1 MKTNAEKSS
10 SSFFFYSPFPGL
22 AGTAALKIRN
32 GQCRNVRGG
41 ILAYLVDR
49 SWRLQA
55 SLGVARCGTL
65 SALAL
70 QRALQP
76 WALGGT
82 RCGTLSADP
91 GQAAHSCKALA
102 ATVCVGDGCNEQISD

>member
-55 SLGVARCGTL
+55 SLQEGERERMWFYFSESYQEGRTDILFEARIVWI
-65 SALAL
+65 
-70 QRALQP
+70 P
-76 WALGGT
+76 T
-82 RCGTLSADP
+82 RQCRPMMMA
-91 GQAAHSCKALA
+91 
-102 ATVCVGDGCNEQISD
+102 

>member
-76 WALGGT
+76 WALQP
-82 RCGTLSADP
+82 DP

-102 ATVCVGDGCNEQISD
+102 ATVCVGDGCSEQISDD

>member
-55 SLGVARCGTL
+55 SLAACSL
-65 SALAL
+65 
-70 QRALQP
+70 P
-76 WALGGT
+76 LGL
-82 RCGTLSADP
+82 R
-91 GQAAHSCKALA
+91 KR
-102 ATVCVGDGCNEQISD
+102 DG

>member
-55 SLGVARCGTL
+55 SL
-65 SALAL
+65 AL
-70 QRALQP
+70 R
-76 WALGGT
+76 
-82 RCGTLSADP
+82 RDP